1 MIRRFTLLFL
11 SALLACCAG
20 VFPALAQDMP
30 EWDYPLAPE
39 ILGNYQGYIT
49 LANRQNLLDEDYE
62 PADLV
67 NTSCKKSH
75 DAGTP
80 MLRKE
85 ASEAIS
91 AMFDAAQED
100 GLTLYLKSAYR
111 SYRTQKTMYNN
122 RLEKNHG
129 RDDGL
134 VSYPGASDH
143 QTGLGADIL
152 NYEWTKK
159 DGMNKE
165 FANTREG
172 QWMEAHCQEFGFIL
186 RYMVDK
192 EESTGI
198 KFEPW
203 HFRYVG
209 REAAAYIMEQHLSL
223 EEFTAEWQS
232 YVASWEAEGGNFEEL
247 LLQRAQVNP
256 VRILDVTEDGEEE
269 LSIFY

>member
-1 MIRRFTLLFL
+1 MMVRKLTLLFL
-11 SALLACCAG
+11 SALLVLA
-20 VFPALAQDMP
+20 ALPVRAEGMP
-30 EWDYPLAPE
+30 DWEYPLSPE
-39 ILGNYQGYIT
+39 ILDDFDEYII
-49 LANRQNLLDEDYE
+49 LANRQHLLASDYA
-62 PADLV
+62 PNDLV
-67 NTSCKKSH
+67 NTTCKKSS
-75 DAGTP
+75 DAGKP
-80 MLRKE
+80 ELRQ
-85 ASEAIS
+85 AANDAIN
-91 AMFDAAQED
+91 AMFAAAQQD

-111 SYRTQKTMYNN
+111 TYQTQKTMYNN
-122 RLEKNHG
+122 RLDKLG

-165 FANTREG
+165 FAKTREA
-172 QWMEAHCQEFGFIL
+172 QWMEAHCAEYGFIL
-186 RYMVDK
+186 RYMDDK

-209 REAAAYIMEQHLSL
+209 KEAAAYIMENHLSL
-223 EEFTAEWQS
+223 EEFTEEWQA
-232 YVASWEAEGGNFEEL
+232 YIADWEARGGDFREL
-247 LLQRAQVNP
+247 IIQRAQVNR
-256 VRILDVTEDGEEE
+256 VTVLDDEDGEEE

>member
-1 MIRRFTLLFL
+1 MMAKRITLLFL
-11 SALLACCAG
+11 SALLLFGAL
-20 VFPALAQDMP
+20 PAWAEGMP
-30 EWDYPLAPE
+30 DWEYPLEPE
-39 ILGNYQGYIT
+39 ILNDYDQYIT
-49 LANRQNLLDEDYE
+49 LANRQHLLPSDYE

-67 NTSCKKSH
+67 NTTCKKSS
-75 DAGTP
+75 DAGKP
-80 MLRKE
+80 QLRQ
-85 ASEAIS
+85 AANDAID
-91 AMFDAAQED
+91 AMFAAALED

-111 SYRTQKTMYNN
+111 TYQTQKTMYNN
-122 RLEKNHG
+122 RLEKLG

-165 FANTREG
+165 FAATREA
-172 QWMEAHCQEFGFIL
+172 QWMEAHCAEFGFIL
-186 RYMVDK
+186 RYMSDK
-192 EESTGI
+192 EEITGI

-209 REAAAYIMEQHLSL
+209 KEAAAYIMENHLSL
-223 EEFTAEWQS
+223 EEFTEEWQA
-232 YVASWEAEGGNFEEL
+232 YIADWEAQGGNFREL
-247 LLQRAQVNP
+247 IIQRAKVNS
-256 VRILDVTEDGEEE
+256 VTVLDDEDGEEE

>member
-1 MIRRFTLLFL
+1 MMIRRLTLLFL
-11 SALLACCAG
+11 SLLLCFGLFSVRAEG
-20 VFPALAQDMP
+20 MP
-30 EWDYPLAPE
+30 DWEYPLSPE
-39 ILGNYQGYIT
+39 IVNDYDGYIR
-49 LANRQNLLDEDYE
+49 LANRQNLLPSDYE
-62 PADLV
+62 PDDLV
-67 NTSCKKSH
+67 NTTCKKSS

-80 MLRKE
+80 QLRQA
-85 ASEAIS
+85 ASDAID
-91 AMFDAAQED
+91 AMFAAAQQD

-111 SYRTQKTMYNN
+111 TYQTQKTMYNN
-122 RLEKNHG
+122 RLDKLG

-165 FANTREG
+165 FAKTREA
-172 QWMEAHCQEFGFIL
+172 QWMEARCAEFGFIL
-186 RYMVDK
+186 RYMSDK
-192 EESTGI
+192 EEITGI

-209 REAAAYIMEQHLSL
+209 REAAVYIMENHLSL
-223 EEFTAEWQS
+223 EEFTQEWQA
-232 YVASWEAEGGNFEEL
+232 YVTDWEARGGDFHEL
-247 LLQRAQVNP
+247 IIQRAQVNR
-256 VRILDVTEDGEEE
+256 VTVLDAEDGEEE

>member
-1 MIRRFTLLFL
+1 MIRRMTTFFLALTLLWA
-11 SALLACCAG
+11 ALPG
-20 VFPALAQDMP
+20 KAQNMP

-39 ILGNYQGYIT
+39 ILANYEGYIT
-49 LANRQNLLDEDYE
+49 LANRQNLLDSDYE
-62 PADLV
+62 PTDLV
-67 NTSCKKSH
+67 NTTCKKSS

-80 MLRKE
+80 MLRQA
-85 ASEAIS
+85 ASDAID
-91 AMFDAAQED
+91 AMFAAAQQD

-111 SYRTQKTMYNN
+111 SYQTQKTMYNN
-122 RLEKNHG
+122 RLDKNKG

-165 FANTREG
+165 FAKTKEA
-172 QWMEAHCQEFGFIL
+172 QWMEAHCAEFGFIL
-186 RYMVDK
+186 RYMEDK
-192 EESTGI
+192 EDITGI

-209 REAAAYIMEQHLSL
+209 PEAAAYIMENHLSL
-223 EEFTAEWQS
+223 EEFTEEWQA
-232 YVASWEAEGGNFEEL
+232 YIADWEAAGGNFREL
-247 LLQRAQVNP
+247 VIERTKVND
-256 VRILDVTEDGEEE
+256 VTVLDVTDDGEEE
-269 LSIFY
+269 LSIFH

>member
-1 MIRRFTLLFL
+1 MMVRKLTLLFL
-11 SALLACCAG
+11 SALLVLA
-20 VFPALAQDMP
+20 ALPVRAEGMP
-30 EWDYPLAPE
+30 DWEYPLSPE
-39 ILGNYQGYIT
+39 ILDDFDEYII
-49 LANRQNLLDEDYE
+49 LANRQHLLASDYA
-62 PADLV
+62 PNDLV
-67 NTSCKKSH
+67 NTTCKKSS
-75 DAGTP
+75 DAGKP
-80 MLRKE
+80 ELRQ
-85 ASEAIS
+85 AANDAIN
-91 AMFDAAQED
+91 AMFAAAQQD

-111 SYRTQKTMYNN
+111 TYQTQKTMYNN
-122 RLEKNHG
+122 RLDKLG

-165 FANTREG
+165 FAKTREA
-172 QWMEAHCQEFGFIL
+172 QWMEAHCAEYGFIL
-186 RYMVDK
+186 RYMADK

-209 REAAAYIMEQHLSL
+209 KEAAAYIMENHLSL
-223 EEFTAEWQS
+223 EEFTEEWQA
-232 YVASWEAEGGNFEEL
+232 YIADWEARGGDFREL
-247 LLQRAQVNP
+247 IIQRAQVNR
-256 VRILDVTEDGEEE
+256 VTVLDDEDGEEA

>member
-1 MIRRFTLLFL
+1 MMVRKLTLLFL
-11 SALLACCAG
+11 SALLVLA
-20 VFPALAQDMP
+20 ALPVRAEGMP
-30 EWDYPLAPE
+30 DWEYPLSPE
-39 ILGNYQGYIT
+39 ILDDFDEYII
-49 LANRQNLLDEDYE
+49 LANRQHLLASDYA
-62 PADLV
+62 PNDLV
-67 NTSCKKSH
+67 NTTCKKSS
-75 DAGTP
+75 DAGKP
-80 MLRKE
+80 ELRQ
-85 ASEAIS
+85 AANDAIN
-91 AMFDAAQED
+91 AMFAAAQQD

-111 SYRTQKTMYNN
+111 TYQTQKTMYNN
-122 RLEKNHG
+122 RLDKLG

-165 FANTREG
+165 FAKTREA
-172 QWMEAHCQEFGFIL
+172 QWMEAHCAEYGFIL
-186 RYMVDK
+186 RYMDDK

-209 REAAAYIMEQHLSL
+209 KEAAAYIMENHLSL
-223 EEFTAEWQS
+223 EEFTEEWQA
-232 YVASWEAEGGNFEEL
+232 YIADWEARGGDFREL
-247 LLQRAQVNP
+247 IIQRAQVNR
-256 VRILDVTEDGEEE
+256 VTVLDDEGGEEE

>member
-1 MIRRFTLLFL
+1 MMVRKLTLLFL
-11 SALLACCAG
+11 SALLVLA
-20 VFPALAQDMP
+20 ALPVRAEGMP
-30 EWDYPLAPE
+30 DWEYPLSPE
-39 ILGNYQGYIT
+39 ILDDFDEYII
-49 LANRQNLLDEDYE
+49 LANRQHLLASDYA
-62 PADLV
+62 PNDLV
-67 NTSCKKSH
+67 NTTCKKSS
-75 DAGTP
+75 DAGKP
-80 MLRKE
+80 ELRQ
-85 ASEAIS
+85 AANDAIN
-91 AMFDAAQED
+91 AMFAAAQQD

-111 SYRTQKTMYNN
+111 TYQTQKTMYNN
-122 RLEKNHG
+122 RLDKLG

-165 FANTREG
+165 FAKTREA
-172 QWMEAHCQEFGFIL
+172 QWMEAHCAEYGFIL
-186 RYMVDK
+186 RYMDDK

-209 REAAAYIMEQHLSL
+209 KEAAAYIMENHLSL
-223 EEFTAEWQS
+223 EEFTEEWQA
-232 YVASWEAEGGNFEEL
+232 YIADWEARGGDF
-247 LLQRAQVNP
+247 RVT
-256 VRILDVTEDGEEE
+256 VLDDEDGEEE

>member
-1 MIRRFTLLFL
+1 MMTKRLTLLFL
-11 SALLACCAG
+11 SALL
-20 VFPALAQDMP
+20 VFYALPVRAEGMPAW
-30 EWDYPLAPE
+30 EYPLSPE
-39 ILGNYQGYIT
+39 ILDDFDEYII
-49 LANRQNLLDEDYE
+49 LANRKHLLSSDYK
-62 PADLV
+62 PGDLV
-67 NTSCKKSH
+67 NTTCKKSS

-80 MLRKE
+80 ELRQA
-85 ASEAIS
+85 ASDAIN
-91 AMFDAAQED
+91 AMFAAAQQD

-111 SYRTQKTMYNN
+111 SYVTQKTMYNN
-122 RLEKNHG
+122 RLDKLG

-165 FANTREG
+165 FAKTKEA
-172 QWMEAHCQEFGFIL
+172 QWMEAHCAEFGFIL
-186 RYMVDK
+186 RYMSDK
-192 EESTGI
+192 EEITGI

-209 REAAAYIMEQHLSL
+209 KEAAAYIMENHLSL
-223 EEFTAEWQS
+223 EEFTEEWQA
-232 YVASWEAEGGNFEEL
+232 YVADWEARGGDFREL
-247 LLQRAQVNP
+247 IIQRAQVNR
-256 VRILDVTEDGEEE
+256 VTVLDDEGGEEE